1 MPDGVVSVGR
11 ILGQAT
17 DRLRVEGVL
26 DSRREA
32 LRIWSD
38 LSGERLP
45 ASLLGE
51 GAVDEA
57 LVTRFERAIE
67 RRARGEPIPYVT
79 GITGFRHLSL
89 RSDRRALI
97 PRPETEGLVELL
109 LQRVR
114 SGVAADV
121 GTGSG
126 CLALSL
132 AAEGAFSSVVAL
144 DRSGDAVAL
153 ARENAARHLT
163 RAPVFFV
170 EGDLCGPL
178 GLGSVDALVSNP
190 PYLTADEYAA
200 LDPSVRDWEP
210 ALALVGGDDGLG
222 ITRRL
227 LDEAREVLRRGGWL
241 ALEIDC
247 SRAALAAGLATERG
261 WENVSIH
268 QDLFGRERYLL
279 AQRSDRQ

>member
-1 MPDGVVSVGR
+1 MPDAMAPVSR

-17 DRLRVEGVL
+17 HRLRSGGVL

-38 LSGERLP
+38 LSGDRRP
-45 ASLLGE
+45 ASLL
-51 GAVDEA
+51 DESA
-57 LVTRFERAIE
+57 TDQKLVCEFERAIE
-67 RRARGEPIPYVT
+67 RRVRGEPLPYVT
-79 GITGFRHLSL
+79 GNAGFRYLSL

-97 PRPETEGLVELL
+97 PRPETEGLVDLL

-114 SGVAADV
+114 SGVAVDV

-132 AAEGAFSSVVAL
+132 AMEGAFSAVVGI
-144 DRSGDAVAL
+144 DRSRDALAL
-153 ARENAARHLT
+153 ARENAARQTT
-163 RAPVFFV
+163 RVPVFLV
-170 EGDLCGPL
+170 EGDLCRPL
-178 GLGSVDALVSNP
+178 GQAAVDALVSNP
-190 PYLTADEYAA
+190 PYLTADEHAA
-200 LDPSVRDWEP
+200 LDPSVREWEP
-210 ALALVGGDDGLG
+210 ALALVGGNDGME

-227 LDEAREVLRRGGWL
+227 LDEGRRVVRPGGWL
-241 ALEIDC
+241 ALEVDC
-247 SRAALAAGLATERG
+247 SRAGLAAGLATERS

-279 AQRSDRQ
+279 AQRSETR

>member
-1 MPDGVVSVGR
+1 MPDPVAPVRR

-32 LRIWSD
+32 LRIWSELTGD
-38 LSGERLP
+38 RRP
-45 ASLLGE
+45 ASLLDE
-51 GAVDEA
+51 AAADEA

-67 RRARGEPIPYVT
+67 RRARGEPRPYVT
-79 GITGFRHLSL
+79 GIAGFRHLSL

-97 PRPETEGLVELL
+97 PRPETEGLVDLL

-132 AAEGAFSSVVAL
+132 ALEGAFSGVVGV
-144 DRSGDAVAL
+144 DRSRDAIAL
-153 ARENAARHLT
+153 ARENAARQVT
-163 RAPVFFV
+163 RAPVFLV
-170 EGDLCGPL
+170 EGDLCRPL
-178 GLGSVDALVSNP
+178 GRGAVDALVSNP
-190 PYLTADEYAA
+190 PYLTADEHAA
-200 LDPSVRDWEP
+200 LDPSVREWEP
-210 ALALVGGDDGLG
+210 AIALVGGNDGME

-227 LDEAREVLRRGGWL
+227 LDEAREVLRPGGWL

-261 WENVSIH
+261 WENLSIH

-279 AQRSDRQ
+279 AQRSDRL

>member
-1 MPDGVVSVGR
+1 MPDGVAPVRR

-32 LRIWSD
+32 LRIWSE
-38 LSGERLP
+38 LSGDRQP
-45 ASLLGE
+45 AGLLDD
-51 GAVDEA
+51 AAADEA

-67 RRARGEPIPYVT
+67 RRVRGEPLPYVI
-79 GITGFRHLSL
+79 GIAGFRQLSL

-97 PRPETEGLVELL
+97 PRPETEGLVDLL

-132 AAEGAFSSVVAL
+132 ALEGAFSSVVGV
-144 DRSGDAVAL
+144 DRSRDAIAL
-153 ARENAARHLT
+153 ARENAGRQLT
-163 RAPVFFV
+163 RAPVFLV
-170 EGDLCGPL
+170 EGDLCRPL
-178 GLGSVDALVSNP
+178 GRGAVDALVSNP
-190 PYLTADEYAA
+190 PYLTADEHAA
-200 LDPSVRDWEP
+200 LDPSVREWEP
-210 ALALVGGDDGLG
+210 ALALVGGDDGME

-227 LDEAREVLRRGGWL
+227 LDEGREVLRPGGWV
-241 ALEIDC
+241 ALEVDC

-261 WENVSIH
+261 WENASIH

-279 AQRSDRQ
+279 AQRSETL

>member
-1 MPDGVVSVGR
+1 MPDPVAPARR

-32 LRIWSD
+32 LRIWSELTGD
-38 LSGERLP
+38 RRP
-45 ASLLGE
+45 ASLLDE
-51 GAVDEA
+51 AAADEA

-67 RRARGEPIPYVT
+67 RRARGEPRPYVT
-79 GITGFRHLSL
+79 GIAGFRHLSL

-97 PRPETEGLVELL
+97 PRPETEGLVDLL

-132 AAEGAFSSVVAL
+132 ALEGAFSGVVGV
-144 DRSGDAVAL
+144 DRSRDAIAL
-153 ARENAARHLT
+153 ARENAARQVT
-163 RAPVFFV
+163 RAPVFLV
-170 EGDLCGPL
+170 EGDLCRPL
-178 GLGSVDALVSNP
+178 GRGAVDALVSNP
-190 PYLTADEYAA
+190 PYLTADEHAA
-200 LDPSVRDWEP
+200 LDPSVREWEP
-210 ALALVGGDDGLG
+210 AIALVGGNDGME

-227 LDEAREVLRRGGWL
+227 LDEAREVLRPGGWL

-261 WENVSIH
+261 WENLSIH

-279 AQRSDRQ
+279 AQRSDRL